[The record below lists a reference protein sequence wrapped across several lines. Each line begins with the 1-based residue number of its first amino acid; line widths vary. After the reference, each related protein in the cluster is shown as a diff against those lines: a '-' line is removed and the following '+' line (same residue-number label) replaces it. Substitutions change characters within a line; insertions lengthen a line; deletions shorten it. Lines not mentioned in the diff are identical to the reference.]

1 MVSVCLKNVTLDYPV
16 YDLNSRS
23 FRHNFLL
30 NNKISKYIS
39 RSKHSLPKVG
49 GRVSKDISGVITI
62 RAIENLTFDLSE
74 GDRLAIL
81 GHNGAGKS
89 SLLRLISG
97 IYPPTSGMIKTNGRI
112 MSLFNMMEGISLDA
126 TGNEVIE
133 YRGSLL
139 GLKSKQIAEIRDEVV
154 EFCELGE
161 FMDIPLRTYSTGM
174 QVRLAFAITTA
185 INSDILIMD
194 EFIGAGDASFF
205 CKAQAR
211 IETFIENTKIMVIA
225 THSVELAKQWC
236 NKGLLLEQ
244 GKMVGIGGIDDV
256 IQHYKQS
263 V

>member
-1 MVSVCLKNVTLDYPV
+1 
-16 YDLNSRS
+16 
-23 FRHNFLL
+23 
-30 NNKISKYIS
+30 
-39 RSKHSLPKVG
+39 
-49 GRVSKDISGVITI
+49 
-62 RAIENLTFDLSE
+62 LTFDLNE

-89 SLLRLISG
+89 TLLRLISG
-97 IYPPTSGMIKTNGRI
+97 IYSPTSGMIETNGRI

-133 YRGSLL
+133 YRGALL

-205 CKAQAR
+205 SKAQAR

-225 THSVELAKQWC
+225 THSVDLAKQWC
-236 NKGLLLEQ
+236 NKGLLLEH
-244 GKMVGIGGIDDV
+244 GKMVGIGVVDDV
-256 IQHYKQS
+256 VERYKKS
-263 V
+263 A